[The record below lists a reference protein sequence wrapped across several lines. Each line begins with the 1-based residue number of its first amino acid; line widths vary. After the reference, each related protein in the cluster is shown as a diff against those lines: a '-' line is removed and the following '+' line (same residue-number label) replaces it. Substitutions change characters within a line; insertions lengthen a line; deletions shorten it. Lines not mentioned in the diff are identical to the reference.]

1 MNDKEQDVPWYQFHK
16 KFEYGRLE
24 IETNG
29 GFAPDGIGLSITIE
43 KPPFY
48 YAVFA
53 FRLLIVCLFF
63 DMIVFW
69 GEEPLVEDGLA
80 ERWTQ

>member
-1 MNDKEQDVPWYQFHK
+1 MDDQAIIDPWYQFHK
-16 KFEYGRLE
+16 RLGYGRLE

-29 GFAPDGIGLSITIE
+29 GFAPGGIGLSITIE

-69 GEEPLVEDGLA
+69 GEEELVSE
-80 ERWTQ
+80 